1 MYYNTPGPCYKGGSE
16 QKEGA
21 VNGQHQRDGSFLA
34 GTAPEY
40 PPPSWAGLFGVLRGS
55 LRRCFAVSHLYIYTL
70 ATAPKLDT
78 DDIAPDGYRTTV
90 LDADGDEMA
99 TLAGEASNRIYV
111 TLDKIP
117 DDLQNAFIAIEDERF
132 YTHCG
137 VDLRGIVR
145 AAWQNLTNGS
155 LSQGA
160 STITQQLIKN
170 NVFAAGTTERTALDR
185 IQRKLQEQY
194 LALRL
199 ERKTSKEWILENY
212 LNTINLGGG
221 TWGVQTAAMRYFGK
235 DVSDL
240 VLSECA
246 VLAGITKSPTSYNPL
261 KNPAASRERQKQ
273 VLAKM
278 LELDMISRQEY
289 DDALADDVYG
299 RLGETGAAADT
310 AEVLSYFED
319 AMLYQVLDD
328 LMAKLDCTEEEAW
341 RLIYRGGLTIR
352 STQDSTLQAICE
364 EELNRES
371 NYSTAA
377 QASAVIIDPAIGQ
390 VKAIV
395 GGRGEKNG
403 SLTLNRAASSVRQPG
418 STIKVVGEYAAALDR
433 GAATLGTVYDDA
445 PYAYSDGTAIRNA
458 SGTFGGMTTVR
469 KAISGSVNV
478 VALKCFQEA
487 GMDAVWEKLTQFGFT
502 HLTEADRVEA
512 LALGG
517 THGGVT
523 NLELTAAYAAI
534 ANGGI
539 YIEPTYYTQVLD
551 RKGGVLLDKT
561 PEQHSVLQPS
571 TAALLTSAMEDVL
584 TSGTGTQAAF
594 SGMDLAGKSGTT
606 TDMRDLWFVGY
617 SPYYACGVWGGY
629 DDFSSQRSSAYV
641 KTLWRAVMERAHQ
654 DLDYRSFS
662 GTGDLERAAIC
673 TKCGGLAVEGLCDS
687 TVQGDMTRREYFAP
701 GAAPVE
707 ECDCHVAVEVCQ
719 RSGRT
724 AGTYCPWVD
733 VETKVYL
740 REASE
745 GTGDTAFVLTPEI
758 EASCDIHCSWLDWL
772 FPEDAPIGEDGD
784 PEDYDASRWDWRKW
798 TEYF

>member
-1 MYYNTPGPCYKGGSE
+1 MDNI
-16 QKEGA
+16 KET
-21 VNGQHQRDGSFLA
+21 N
-34 GTAPEY
+34 
-40 PPPSWAGLFGVLRGS
+40 PSWLERHRDT
-55 LRRCFAVSHLYIYTL
+55 LRRVGLGCLAVCGTVCAAVLLFLIYTW

-90 LDADGDEMA
+90 LDADGEEMV

-111 TLDKIP
+111 TLDEIP
-117 DDLQNAFIAIEDERF
+117 EDLQNAFIAIEDERF
-132 YTHCG
+132 YTHHG
-137 VDLRGIVR
+137 VDLRGIAR
-145 AAWQNLTNGS
+145 AAWQNLTSGS

-221 TWGVQTAAMRYFGK
+221 TWGVQTAALRYFGK

-240 VLSECA
+240 TLSECA
-246 VLAGITKSPTSYNPL
+246 VLAGITKSPTGYNPL
-261 KNPAASRERQKQ
+261 KNPEASRQRQKQ

-278 LELDMISRQEY
+278 LELGMISRKAHDE
-289 DDALADDVYG
+289 ALADDVYG
-299 RLGETGAAADT
+299 RMGQTNTAAGTTDI
-310 AEVLSYFED
+310 LSYFED

-328 LMAKLDCTEEEAW
+328 LMANLGCTEEEAW
-341 RLIYRGGLTIR
+341 QLIYRGGLTIR
-352 STQDSTLQAICE
+352 STQDSDLQAICE
-364 EELNRES
+364 EEVNRES
-371 NYSTAA
+371 NYSTGA
-377 QASAVIIDPAIGQ
+377 QASVVIIDPANGQ

-395 GGRGEKNG
+395 GGRGEKTG
-403 SLTLNRAASSVRQPG
+403 SLTLNRATSSVRQPG
-418 STIKVVGEYAAALDR
+418 STIKVVGEYAAALDQ
-433 GAATLGTVYDDA
+433 GTATLGTVYDDA
-445 PYAYSDGTAIRNA
+445 PYTYSDGTAIRNA
-458 SGTFGGMTTVR
+458 SGSFGGMTTVR
-469 KAISGSVNV
+469 KAIANSVNV
-478 VALKCFQEA
+478 VALKCFQET
-487 GMDAVWEKLTQFGFT
+487 GMDAVWEKLAQFGFA

-534 ANGGI
+534 ANGGT
-539 YIEPTYYTQVLD
+539 YIAPTYYTQVLD
-551 RKGGVLLDKT
+551 REGKVLLDKT
-561 PEQHSVLQPS
+561 PKQHQVLQPS
-571 TAALLTSAMEDVL
+571 TAALLTNAMEDVL
-584 TSGTGTQAAF
+584 TSGTGTRAAF

-629 DDFSSQRSSAYV
+629 DDFTTQSSSAYV
-641 KTLWRAVMERAHQ
+641 KTLWKAIMERAHR
-654 DLDYRSFS
+654 DLDYESFS
-662 GTGDLERAAIC
+662 GIGDLERATIC
-673 TKCGGLAVEGLCDS
+673 TKCGRLAVEELCDS
-687 TVQGDMTRREYFAP
+687 TVQGNMSRREYFAP
-701 GAAPVE
+701 GTAPTE
-707 ECDCHVAVEVCQ
+707 ECDCHVAVKVCQ
-719 RSGRT
+719 RSGKT
-724 AGTYCPWVD
+724 SGTYCPWVD

-758 EASCDIHCSWLDWL
+758 EEPCDVHRSWLDWL
-772 FPEDAPIGEDGD
+772 FPEDAPIQEDT
-784 PEDYDASRWDWRKW
+784 EEHDANRWDWRKW
-798 TEYF
+798 KEYFER